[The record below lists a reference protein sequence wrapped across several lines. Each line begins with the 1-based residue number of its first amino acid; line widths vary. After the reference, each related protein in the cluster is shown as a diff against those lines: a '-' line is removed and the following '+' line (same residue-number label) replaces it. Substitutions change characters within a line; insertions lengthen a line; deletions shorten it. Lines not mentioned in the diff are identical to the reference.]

1 MKRLIIT
8 SSILILIVCLGICSL
23 LYLYHTNEQITQ
35 ITMTAQEAVNQG
47 DIKRAQEQI
56 DALSNLWT
64 KAEPCM
70 SSLVRH
76 NDVDEISKYMSEL
89 YPLLE
94 HNEMGL
100 LSCELN
106 KIQLI
111 SEHITESETPTFFHI
126 F

>member
-8 SSILILIVCLGICSL
+8 SSILILIVCLGIFAL

-35 ITMTAQEAVNQG
+35 ITTTAQEAVSQG

-56 DALSNLWT
+56 DALSNLWKKT
-64 KAEPCM
+64 EPWM

-76 NDVDEISKYMSEL
+76 NDVDEISKYISEL
-89 YPLLE
+89 HPLLE

-100 LSCELN
+100 LSSELN